1 MSAKIFLKDI
11 EELGRVLKAIRE
23 SKQLTQSEVADMAGI
38 GIKHLRDIEKGR
50 YSAGIDLF
58 FLVCEALEVNRI
70 LVFSLAFK
78 ADAKE
83 FIKIANK
90 LLTDDEALT
99 DDELMVYANF
109 LKSLRAESTKE
120 ENISTK
126 GLLGGDKSAIIKITF
141 QSYKNFLL
149 EFMTKIFCERRRI
162 YE

>member
-11 EELGRVLKAIRE
+11 EELGRILKIIRE
-23 SKQLTQSEVADMAGI
+23 SKQLTQSQVADMAGI

-78 ADAKE
+78 ADARE

-90 LLTDDEALT
+90 LLTDDEVLT
-99 DDELMVYANF
+99 DDELTAYANI
-109 LKSLRAESTKE
+109 LKSLRAESAKE

-126 GLLGGDKSAIIKITF
+126 GLLGGDKSAIIKI
-141 QSYKNFLL
+141 
-149 EFMTKIFCERRRI
+149 KIYIRKKPNRTVTYI
-162 YE
+162 HHS

>member
-11 EELGRVLKAIRE
+11 EELGRILKIIRE
-23 SKQLTQSEVADMAGI
+23 SKQLTQSQVADMAGI

-78 ADAKE
+78 ADARE

-90 LLTDDEALT
+90 LLTDDEVLT
-99 DDELMVYANF
+99 DDELTAYANI
-109 LKSLRAESTKE
+109 LKSLRAESAKE

-126 GLLGGDKSAIIKITF
+126 GLLGGDKSAIIKI
-141 QSYKNFLL
+141 
-149 EFMTKIFCERRRI
+149 KIYISKKLNQTIISIIIRKKL
-162 YE
+162 

>member
-23 SKQLTQSEVADMAGI
+23 SKQLTQCQVADMAGI

-78 ADAKE
+78 SDARE

-99 DDELMVYANF
+99 DDELTAYANI
-109 LKSLRAESTKE
+109 LKSLRAESAKE

-126 GLLGGDKSAIIKITF
+126 GLLGGDKSAIIKIKV
-141 QSYKNFLL
+141 YI
-149 EFMTKIFCERRRI
+149 TKKSNRTITYI
-162 YE
+162 HHS

>member
-1 MSAKIFLKDI
+1 MSAKIFLEDI
-11 EELGRVLKAIRE
+11 EELGRILKIIRE
-23 SKQLTQSEVADMAGI
+23 SKQLTQSQVADMAGI
-38 GIKHLRDIEKGR
+38 GTKHLRDIEKGR

-78 ADAKE
+78 ADARE

-90 LLTDDEALT
+90 LLTDDEVLT
-99 DDELMVYANF
+99 DDELTAYANI

-126 GLLGGDKSAIIKITF
+126 GLFGGDKSAIIKI
-141 QSYKNFLL
+141 
-149 EFMTKIFCERRRI
+149 KIYIRKKPNRTVTYI
-162 YE
+162 HHS

>member
-11 EELGRVLKAIRE
+11 EILGRVLKAIRE

-50 YSAGIDLF
+50 YSAGLDLF
-58 FLVCEALEVNRI
+58 FLVCETLEVNRI

-78 ADAKE
+78 ADARE
-83 FIKIANK
+83 FIRNANK

-99 DDELMVYANF
+99 DDELTAYANI

-126 GLLGGDKSAIIKITF
+126 GLLGGDKSAIIKI
-141 QSYKNFLL
+141 
-149 EFMTKIFCERRRI
+149 KIYIRKKPNRTVTYI
-162 YE
+162 HHS

>member
-11 EELGRVLKAIRE
+11 EEIGRVLKAVRE
-23 SKQLTQSEVADMAGI
+23 SKQLTQSQVADMAGI

-78 ADAKE
+78 ADARE

-90 LLTDDEALT
+90 LLTDDEVLT
-99 DDELMVYANF
+99 DDELTAYANI
-109 LKSLRAESTKE
+109 LKSLRAESAKK

-126 GLLGGDKSAIIKITF
+126 GLLGGG
-141 QSYKNFLL
+141 QECYNKNNFSKL
-149 EFMTKIFCERRRI
+149 
-162 YE
+162 

>member
-23 SKQLTQSEVADMAGI
+23 SKQLTQCQVADMAGI

-78 ADAKE
+78 ADARE

-99 DDELMVYANF
+99 DDELTAYTNIV
-109 LKSLRAESTKE
+109 KSLRAESTKK
-120 ENISTK
+120 ENISTR
-126 GLLGGDKSAIIKITF
+126 GLLGGDKSAIITIKI
-141 QSYKNFLL
+141 YIRK
-149 EFMTKIFCERRRI
+149 KINRTITYIHHSKGACK
-162 YE
+162 

>member
-1 MSAKIFLKDI
+1 MSAKIFLEDI
-11 EELGRVLKAIRE
+11 EELGRILKIIRE
-23 SKQLTQSEVADMAGI
+23 SKQLTQSQVADMAGI

-78 ADAKE
+78 ADARE

-90 LLTDDEALT
+90 LLTDDEVLT
-99 DDELMVYANF
+99 DDELTAYANI

-120 ENISTK
+120 ENISTE

-141 QSYKNFLL
+141 PSYKNFLL
-149 EFMTKIFCERRRI
+149 
-162 YE
+162 

>member
-99 DDELMVYANF
+99 DDELTAYANI
-109 LKSLRAESTKE
+109 LKSLRAGSTKE

-126 GLLGGDKSAIIKITF
+126 GLLGGDKGAIIKIKV
-141 QSYKNFLL
+141 YI
-149 EFMTKIFCERRRI
+149 TKKPNRTITYI
-162 YE
+162 HHS